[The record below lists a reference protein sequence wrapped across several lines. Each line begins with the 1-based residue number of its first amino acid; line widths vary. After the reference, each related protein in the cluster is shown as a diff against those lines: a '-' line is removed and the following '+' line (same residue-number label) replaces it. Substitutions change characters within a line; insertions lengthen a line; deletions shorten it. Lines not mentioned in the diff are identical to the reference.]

1 VSRSHRKYRTPEQ
14 RLNRARK
21 FYDRGRFSAAAR
33 DAQAL
38 YQDVLVGTAFELRA
52 VARLLAA
59 FAYARAGEYER
70 GWQIVAA
77 ADPARTD
84 TLDLCYVACFLAYR
98 RGDYDATE
106 TWGMRYQDL
115 HSQADPRLPSNH
127 THNKHH
133 EILNTLGSAA
143 KDRGEDRQALELFD
157 QAIANKRNCH
167 LPYLNA
173 ALVCRRGGNAERAR
187 RYIADGL
194 VQCGPVED
202 LLLIRDGVMHDR
214 KISLCMIVKDEEEM
228 LDGALAS
235 VRDTV
240 DEIIVVDTGSTDG
253 TVDIARAHGARVYH
267 HAWDNDFAKA
277 RNQSLSYATGDW
289 ILILDADER
298 LHADSVPL
306 VRKVSN
312 SCLQEAISFSVY
324 NIDLDTNHVSFLP
337 SIRMFRNG
345 RGYAYRG
352 IVHNQIDLPPD
363 TPVLRAPVRIDHYGY
378 TPSLAKKRGKF
389 ERTTALLHRQL
400 KENPDDAF
408 AHFNMAQIMR
418 SGEQGKTLAPDIVR
432 HARRV
437 TEILTPRETEHVHIL
452 LMGYHQLATAL
463 FTLEQYEE
471 AEQACRDALVIKTD
485 YIDALMTLGHILSQ
499 RKRYDEAREA
509 FLSYLRVR
517 EQYNEA
523 AETSGFILLH
533 LQTMHQA
540 YYGLG
545 LIEEALANLPLALEW
560 YRKVLADHDDYLEA
574 HLRVGRICY
583 RLGRFDEAREA
594 FATDL
599 VHRSESFWAHF
610 CLGDIAAYEGEWS
623 RARKHYQDAHRV
635 RPDHPELPLNLA
647 LVAFHTGALD
657 EAATL
662 LAQVPPEV
670 QAQPGAIKLA
680 ARIASAHGEEQA
692 ADRWE
697 QFLAIEPGDASA
709 WSDLGNVHFR
719 AQSWQK
725 ALSCYERALSEQ
737 PSLAI
742 ARRNRALVYLR
753 RGQHERARAELT
765 AYLEAGTGDPD
776 AILLLADL
784 CSEVGEHTDALPLYE
799 RYLTENPSDFEALFR
814 LAQSYQS
821 MGRQDAALLGYQ
833 RLLDEQPDFEPA
845 KHALA
850 ALETCSE
857 QSDSVISDQPTPES
871 TGPRP
876 GPITA
881 RT

>member
-1 VSRSHRKYRTPEQ
+1 MSRSYHKHHTPEQ
-14 RLNRARK
+14 RLNRARR

-38 YQDVLVGTAFELRA
+38 YREVPAGTAFELRA
-52 VARLLAA
+52 AARLLAT

-70 GWQIVAA
+70 GWQVIEA

-84 TLDLCYVACFLAYR
+84 TLDLCYVACFLAYQ

-106 TWGMRYQDL
+106 TWGTRYRDL
-115 HSQADPRLPSNH
+115 HSQVDPRLPFNH
-127 THNKHH
+127 THDKLH

-143 KDRGEDRQALELFD
+143 KDRGEDCRAVELFD
-157 QAIANKRNCH
+157 QTIADKSDYH

-173 ALVCRRGGNAERAR
+173 ALVCRRGGDAERAG

-194 VQCGPVED
+194 AQCGLVDD
-202 LLLIRDGVMHDR
+202 LLLIRDGVIHDR

-235 VRDTV
+235 VRSTV

-267 HAWDNDFAKA
+267 HAWENDFAKA

-298 LHADSVPL
+298 LHSDSVSL

-312 SCLQEAISFSVY
+312 SCLQEAVSFSLY
-324 NIDLDTNHVSFLP
+324 NIDLDTDHVSFLP

-345 RGYAYRG
+345 RGYVYRG
-352 IVHNQIDLPPD
+352 IVHNQIDLPPG

-378 TPSLAKKRGKF
+378 TPSLAEKRGKF
-389 ERTTALLHRQL
+389 ERTTDLLRRQL

-408 AHFNMAQIMR
+408 AHFNMAQVMR
-418 SGEQGKTLAPDIVR
+418 GREQGKTLAPDIVR

-437 TEILTPRETEHVHIL
+437 TEILTPQETEHVHIL

-463 FTLEQYEE
+463 FHLEQYEE
-471 AEQACRDALVIKTD
+471 AEQACRDALAIKTD

-517 EQYNEA
+517 GQYNEA
-523 AETSGFILLH
+523 DETSGFILLN

-545 LIEEALANLPLALEW
+545 QVEEALANLPVALEW
-560 YRKVLADHDDYLEA
+560 YCKVLVDRDDYLEA
-574 HLRVGRICY
+574 HLRIGRICY

-594 FATDL
+594 FTKEL
-599 VHRSESFWAHF
+599 GHRSDSFWAHF
-610 CLGDIAAYEGEWS
+610 CLGDIAAYQGEWP
-623 RARKHYQDAHRV
+623 RAREHYQNAHGV
-635 RPDHPELPLNLA
+635 RPDHPDLPFNLA
-647 LVAFHTGALD
+647 SAAFHTGALD

-662 LAQVPPEV
+662 LAQAQPEV
-670 QAQPGAIKLA
+670 QAEPGALKLA
-680 ARIASAHGEEQA
+680 ARIASARGDEGA

-697 QFLAIEPGDASA
+697 QLLAIEPGDATA

-719 AQSWQK
+719 AEAWQK

-737 PSLAI
+737 PGLAI
-742 ARRNRALVYLR
+742 VRRNRALVYLR
-753 RGQHERARAELT
+753 RGQHERARVELT
-765 AYLEAGTGDPD
+765 AYLEAGPGDPD

-799 RYLTENPSDFEALFR
+799 RYVTDNPGDLEALFR
-814 LAQSYQS
+814 LAQSYQA
-821 MGRQDAALLGYQ
+821 MGRQDAALLGY
-833 RLLDEQPDFEPA
+833 RHLLDRQPDFEPA
-845 KHALA
+845 KQALA
-850 ALETCSE
+850 ALEM
-857 QSDSVISDQPTPES
+857 
-871 TGPRP
+871 R
-876 GPITA
+876 
-881 RT
+881 